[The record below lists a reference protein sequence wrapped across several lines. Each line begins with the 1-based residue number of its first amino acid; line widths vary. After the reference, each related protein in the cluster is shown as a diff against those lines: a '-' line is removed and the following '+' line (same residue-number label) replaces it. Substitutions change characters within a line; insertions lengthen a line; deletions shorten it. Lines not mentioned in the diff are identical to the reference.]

1 MKYYKILSILAL
13 SLFVMFGVSH
23 SAFAQTSAVSG
34 SGYSSS
40 SSSSAI
46 TGPTCFPFP
55 VDIRY
60 GSYDSSTQNGVTSL
74 QNFLAQQGYFNSAY
88 IGSGHYGPLTLQA
101 VMKFQAANALPSTGF
116 VGPLTRAEIISH
128 CGNPNPISGVTMNS
142 LSPSQAPVG
151 ATVTIY
157 GANFTNDNTIIM
169 DGSIAVRDVAAT
181 YPPLFNCPPGAMCA
195 TPVPTPITNCPVG
208 AMCATPATNTSNPT
222 SGMMFPNYQTIT
234 FTIPSSLSPNCPTG
248 SMCPTNQPISITG
261 LDAPASLHVGQ
272 TGTWTV
278 HAVTTTTSGQ
288 LHYSVNWGDT
298 YSASPTGIMAP
309 QNASVTTSSSFTH
322 AYQQAG
328 TYTASFTVT
337 DDYGHS
343 ASATNT
349 ITVSSIYY

>member
-116 VGPLTRAEIISH
+116 VGPLTRAEIIRH

-208 AMCATPATNTSNPT
+208 AMCATPAKK
-222 SGMMFPNYQTIT
+222 
-234 FTIPSSLSPNCPTG
+234 
-248 SMCPTNQPISITG
+248 
-261 LDAPASLHVGQ
+261 AK
-272 TGTWTV
+272 
-278 HAVTTTTSGQ
+278 
-288 LHYSVNWGDT
+288 
-298 YSASPTGIMAP
+298 
-309 QNASVTTSSSFTH
+309 
-322 AYQQAG
+322 
-328 TYTASFTVT
+328 
-337 DDYGHS
+337 
-343 ASATNT
+343 
-349 ITVSSIYY
+349 